1 MFYFHSQPEYSDR
14 RIRQRSTW
22 LSPSNIL
29 ETLGFRSKVM
39 FFMGVAM
46 NSTDQQRV
54 EYEHELYRDIIQPS
68 FVDHYRNNTYKAMS
82 FLL

>member
-1 MFYFHSQPEYSDR
+1 
-14 RIRQRSTW
+14 
-22 LSPSNIL
+22 
-29 ETLGFRSKVM
+29 
-39 FFMGVAM
+39 MGVAM